1 MLSLSTPLQ
10 ALLLSIAPIPEQE
23 WQWLQARLKERLFAP
38 GDVLFSQGGTDAG
51 IHYLLYGLV
60 RYFYLTENG
69 LERNHTFATE
79 GNLTG
84 CLSTFAGAGPC
95 NFTVESIEPTRS
107 LEIPSAV
114 FLALDDRHPCW
125 LRLKL
130 KLAQHVALRKEARE
144 AGFLLDSAE
153 TRYRRFLAD
162 YAKLADRIPLYHIA
176 SWLGI
181 TPVALSRIRRRLN
194 TG

>member
-1 MLSLSTPLQ
+1 MHSPGTPLK
-10 ALLLSIAPIPEQE
+10 ALLLSLASIPEAE
-23 WQWLQARLKERLFAP
+23 WLWLQARLKARVFAP
-38 GDVLFSQGGTDAG
+38 GDVLFRPGVMDAG
-51 IHYLLYGLV
+51 IHFIQQGLV
-60 RYFYLTENG
+60 RYFYLTEDG
-69 LERNHTFATE
+69 LERNHTFAAE

-84 CLSTFAGAGPC
+84 CLPTFAGGEPC
-95 NFTVESIEPTRS
+95 SFTVEAIEATRT
-107 LEIPSAV
+107 LEIPSSV
-114 FLALDDRHPCW
+114 FLSLDDRHPCW

-144 AGFLLDSAE
+144 ADFLLDSAE

-162 YAKLADRIPLYHIA
+162 HAKLAERIPLYHIA

-194 TG
+194 PG